1 MAGVLC
7 GFSGERNVR
16 LVSISRF
23 TNVPAL
29 IGTPV
34 LQDKGRDAVTPL
46 AEATLPVHRN
56 AVGFGRLL
64 GMPLVTYSDAPLIG

>member
-1 MAGVLC
+1 MFL
-7 GFSGERNVR
+7 
-16 LVSISRF
+16 
-23 TNVPAL
+23 TL
-29 IGTPV
+29 IVTPV

-46 AEATLPVHRN
+46 AEATLRVHRN